1 MSRSSIEI
9 PFSIRPQSEEL
20 QGLDLGDKRRENRT
34 RLIFE
39 AWGSSPES
47 SLPQIMESTAELEG
61 AYRLFNNP
69 RVDSDAVLSP
79 HIACTWDRAK
89 QSSEAGQWVLAVQDT
104 TEMRFGG
111 TKHRHGLGSLLNEG
125 HGFYAHIGLLVSL
138 VSVSSESSIG
148 VPLGVGA
155 SEILVRPLERP
166 KRPENMSKHQW
177 SKLRL
182 NAEDNEFLRWKRVA
196 NSLDDAAVDQD
207 ISLIHVAD
215 READEFEWLTIL
227 KGRGSRFV
235 VRQTKNRR
243 LVDDS
248 GLLLDE
254 LLAQAHPIRA
264 TRQVGFETV
273 STSGG
278 RRRKQARKGR
288 STLLEVQAVSTCVR
302 RPKLT
307 RSDEKELEI
316 NVVVVREVN
325 PPSGQKPIEWRLLTS
340 EPVGTSAEVLR
351 VVDAYRARWLIEEFF
366 KAIKTGCNYE
376 RLQLET
382 LHGLKIALSLCFAI
396 AWHMLLLRT
405 LARDA
410 TGVPADA
417 VLTEEQYEL
426 LTLAASDPKNP
437 WSLKLPQAPTVKD
450 VMYAVARMGGHIRA
464 NGPPGWQTLGRGF
477 QKLNQLLAARRW
489 LMAGSDKS

>member
-1 MSRSSIEI
+1 MMKRS
-9 PFSIRPQSEEL
+9 
-20 QGLDLGDKRRENRT
+20 
-34 RLIFE
+34 
-39 AWGSSPES
+39 
-47 SLPQIMESTAELEG
+47 AELEG
-61 AYRLFNNP
+61 AYRFFNNP
-69 RVDSDAVLSP
+69 QIDSDAVLSP
-79 HIACTWDRAK
+79 HIDCTWDRAK

-111 TKHRHGLGSLLNEG
+111 TKLRHGLGSLMNEG

-155 SEILVRPLERP
+155 SEILVRALDRP
-166 KRPENMSKHQW
+166 KRPEGMSKHQW
-177 SKLRL
+177 AKLRL
-182 NAEDNEFLRWKRVA
+182 NAEDNEFLRWKRVS
-196 NSLDDAAVDQD
+196 NSLEDAAVSQGV
-207 ISLIHVAD
+207 SLVHVAD

-227 KGRGSRFV
+227 KNRGGRFV

-243 LVDDS
+243 LKQD
-248 GLLLDE
+248 GLLLDD
-254 LLAQAHPIRA
+254 LLAQSHPIRA

-273 STSGG
+273 ATSNG

-288 STLLEVQAVSTCVR
+288 STMLEVRAVSTCVR

-307 RSDEKELEI
+307 RSHEKELDI

-325 PPSGQKPIEWRLLTS
+325 PPNGQKPIEWRLLTS
-340 EPVGTSAEVLR
+340 EPIGTGAEVLR

-382 LHGLKIALSLCFAI
+382 LHGLKIALSLCFGI

-410 TGVPADA
+410 VDVPADA

-426 LTLAASDPKNP
+426 LKLAASDPKNP
-437 WSLKLPQAPTVKD
+437 WSLKLPRASTVED

-477 QKLNQLLAARRW
+477 QELNKLLAARRW
-489 LMAGSDKS
+489 LMARCDKS